1 MTSIILVEPQMGE
14 NIGATARAMKNFSI
28 TDLRIINPRDG
39 WPNQRAIDMSVGAI
53 DIINSAKIYDDL
65 NSSLKGTT
73 KLYAMT
79 ARNRYMNKPHISL
92 HELTEINTNSAF
104 MFGKESS
111 GLTNEEISMA
121 DAIVTI
127 DTDPNFSSLNIAQ
140 SVILVCYQIFKN
152 QPQKQQYKE
161 IDHCDK
167 YHLAYFLD
175 HLISLIDGKGFFKVA
190 EKKPSMINNIR
201 NIFTRNKLSKNELQ
215 TLIGII
221 KKLEK

>member
-28 TDLRIINPRDG
+28 TDLRIISPRDG

-53 DIINSAKIYDDL
+53 DIINSAKIYNDL
-65 NSSLKGTT
+65 NSSLKGIT

-79 ARNRYMNKPHISL
+79 ARNRYMNKPHICL
-92 HELTEINTNSAF
+92 HELTKIDTNSAF

-111 GLTNEEISMA
+111 GLTNDEISMA
-121 DAIVTI
+121 DAIITI
-127 DTDPNFSSLNIAQ
+127 DTDQNFSSLNIAQ

-152 QPQKQQYKE
+152 QQKKQSKE
-161 IDHCDK
+161 IDYCDK
-167 YHLAYFLD
+167 SHLAYFID
-175 HLISLIDGKGFFKVA
+175 HLITLIDDKGFFKVT

-201 NIFTRNKLSKNELQ
+201 NIFTRNSLSKNELQ

-221 KKLEK
+221 KKLEE